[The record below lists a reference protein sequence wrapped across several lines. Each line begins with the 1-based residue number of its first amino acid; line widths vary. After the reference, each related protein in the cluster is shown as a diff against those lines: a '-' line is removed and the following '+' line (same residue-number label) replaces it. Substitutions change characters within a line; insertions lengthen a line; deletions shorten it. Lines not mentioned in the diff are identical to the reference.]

1 MRGTLVVMS
10 LVGGLVV
17 VGALM
22 LLQAVMRGFVPAWA
36 LPFSA
41 WWGLIM
47 AVPGL
52 TVAVT
57 QRRF

>member
-1 MRGTLVVMS
+1 MRLTMVIIC
-10 LVGGLVV
+10 LVGALTM

-22 LLQAVMRGFVPAWA
+22 LLQAVMGGFVPGWK

-41 WWGLIM
+41 WWGLIF

-52 TVAVT
+52 VLAF
-57 QRRF
+57 RREL